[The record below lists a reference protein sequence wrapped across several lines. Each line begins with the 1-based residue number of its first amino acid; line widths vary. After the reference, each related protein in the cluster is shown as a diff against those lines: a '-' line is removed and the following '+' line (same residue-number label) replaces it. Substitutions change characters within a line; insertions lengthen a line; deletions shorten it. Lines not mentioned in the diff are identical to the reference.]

1 MLCAIDARLWQTR
14 SRAAHQEAR
23 HRLATEGAEGLE
35 RHGLMIDKRE
45 IIEAASSFSL
55 LFNVVGKEIMSW
67 AGYSPHRYGVPH
79 LVVAKV
85 EILAGQGWRR
95 TNAVQLQDHLL

>member
-1 MLCAIDARLWQTR
+1 
-14 SRAAHQEAR
+14 
-23 HRLATEGAEGLE
+23 
-35 RHGLMIDKRE
+35 MIDKRE